1 MFISLPRAAKAL
13 LFLPNGVLS
22 ATAPAPIV
30 CISVRRETVSIA
42 RPSGAPDLRRPTD
55 IATLYHADSTRTL
68 HGFRLDPARQSGNIL
83 EATRLRPVRHQ
94 MSALG
99 QKRTSRHLQSMSALP
114 PKSDISRCGKDRCY
128 SNHFVSAL

>member
-1 MFISLPRAAKAL
+1 MFISFPRAAKAL
-13 LFLPNGVLS
+13 LFLPNGVLI

-68 HGFRLDPARQSGNIL
+68 HGFRLRIDLARESGISWK
-83 EATRLRPVRHQ
+83 RLG
-94 MSALG
+94 SAQFIIKCLNWV
-99 QKRTSRHLQSMSALP
+99 
-114 PKSDISRCGKDRCY
+114 KS
-128 SNHFVSAL
+128 

>member
-1 MFISLPRAAKAL
+1 MFISFPRAAKAL

-42 RPSGAPDLRRPTD
+42 RPSRAPDLRRPTD

-68 HGFRLDPARQSGNIL
+68 HGFRLPIDPARQSGNIL
-83 EATRLRPVRHQ
+83 EATRPRPVRHQ
-94 MSALG
+94 MSAATL
-99 QKRTSRHLQSMSALP
+99 RSTLETSLET
-114 PKSDISRCGKDRCY
+114 
-128 SNHFVSAL
+128 

>member
-1 MFISLPRAAKAL
+1 MFISFPRAAKAL

-22 ATAPAPIV
+22 AAAPAPIV

-68 HGFRLDPARQSGNIL
+68 HGFRLRIDPARQSGNIL
-83 EATRLRPVRHQ
+83 EATRLLGRAVTSRARNGVRLSFLRGSNSSDR

-99 QKRTSRHLQSMSALP
+99 QKRTLR
-114 PKSDISRCGKDRCY
+114 G
-128 SNHFVSAL
+128 V